1 MEKNGTTKLA
11 NLLSKLYAI
20 SKPKNENL
28 AWQKTGNDKLLTTKS
43 DNILTAWKFLLL
55 IYQFTS
61 NVSCLIDLITT
72 EKKIVQITNYC
83 YK

>member
-1 MEKNGTTKLA
+1 MGLQ
-11 NLLSKLYAI
+11 NLLTCYQNYMQYQSQRMKILHD
-20 SKPKNENL
+20 K
-28 AWQKTGNDKLLTTKS
+28 KTGNDKLLTTKS

-72 EKKIVQITNYC
+72 EKKNSANNKLLLQIVN
-83 YK
+83 